1 MDTYLVLDKI
11 YPLIINYMLITT
23 RISTFIF
30 TFNLFRKGMASVK
43 VLISLAF
50 IMSFY
55 VIMLYDHSS
64 IAIDVLSL
72 HYFMATLTQIVIGF
86 CGGLILNIAIEVFA
100 AVGQIVSTQV
110 GLSAASLFDPKFGMI
125 TSLTTFYIITFIVIF
140 LAMNG
145 HLIMLQAV
153 ISSFKVLPVNILVTN
168 FHGEAIAKFSSIIF
182 TGSLLISLTIVAA
195 ILLTNISLAIMS
207 KFAPQFNLF
216 SVGLNMSI
224 LIGLVCVYLSFELM
238 VDKSHD
244 YVADVINFL
253 MHYMNEIGSHVR

>member
-1 MDTYLVLDKI
+1 MDSYFFLDKL

-30 TFNLFRKGMASVK
+30 TFNVFRKGMASVK
-43 VLISLAF
+43 ALVALAF

-64 IAIDVLSL
+64 IKIDVLSL
-72 HYFMATLTQIVIGF
+72 HYFMATITQIVIGF
-86 CGGLILNIAIEVFA
+86 CGGLILNIAVEIFT
-100 AVGQIVSTQV
+100 AVGQLVSTQV

-140 LAMNG
+140 LSMNG
-145 HLIMLQAV
+145 HLIMLQAIV
-153 ISSFKVLPVNILVTN
+153 NSFKVLPVSVLVTN

-182 TGSLLISLTIVAA
+182 EGSLLISLTIVSA
-195 ILLTNISLAIMS
+195 ILMTNLSLAIMS

-244 YVADVINFL
+244 YVGDVITFL
-253 MHYMNEIGSHVR
+253 MSYMNEIGSHVR